1 MIEKDI
7 LISNPTGLHARP
19 ASDFIL
25 EAKKYQS
32 TVTIAKKGEP
42 SVNGKSIMKILSL
55 GIVQGDSVHLCVNGP
70 DEAKC
75 FAAIEQLLAKAKD

>member
-42 SVNGKSIMKILSL
+42 SVNGKSIMKIL
-55 GIVQGDSVHLCVNGP
+55 HLCVNGP